1 MASARKTT
9 LRTKYKVRGDADVQ
23 ITVVFG
29 DGQKGSSSILGP
41 PSRIGELTRWPL
53 GTGAELRG
61 KTIDVRSTVSDVN
74 AKTNHVSATYI
85 IEGGDEPLELH
96 LESTVAR
103 EGATERFHVVVEFT

>member
-9 LRTKYKVRGDADVQ
+9 LRTKYKVRSDAAVR

-61 KTIDVRSTVSDVN
+61 KTVDVRSTVSDVN
-74 AKTNHVSATYI
+74 GKTNHVSATYT
-85 IEGGDEPLELH
+85 IEGGDEPLELR